1 MLEETFH
8 TISALSHCYIF
19 SLPIVCFQIHN
30 GGSLAHTIAFAAG
43 NSLKLQNCHQSLFF
57 LLGQSVCFFVCVDP
71 SGSLSEIA
79 LLCLSWEWSAYAPAS
94 GPWTNFIKR
103 AASFLKISS
112 CDRLFLSFSFYLSL
126 SHSAALNASNYL
138 SRSLS
143 VPRPDPNRHFDL
155 KSANTHSPVVLN
167 AVVIR
172 RGTRRLPKF
181 RPTEFN
187 LGDMFFV
194 LIADRLWR
202 STRTQA
208 DLDAGP

>member
-1 MLEETFH
+1 MFWLAQLYLRLVT
-8 TISALSHCYIF
+8 LLNCK
-19 SLPIVCFQIHN
+19 IVIN
-30 GGSLAHTIAFAAG
+30 
-43 NSLKLQNCHQSLFF
+43 LFF
-57 LLGQSVCFFVCVDP
+57 SLLGQSVCFFVCVDP

-94 GPWTNFIKR
+94 GPWANFIKR

-112 CDRLFLSFSFYLSL
+112 CDRLFLSFSFNLSRSL
-126 SHSAALNASNYL
+126 THSAALNASNYL
-138 SRSLS
+138 SLSLC

-155 KSANTHSPVVLN
+155 KSANTHSLVVLN

-181 RPTEFN
+181 RLAEFN

-202 STRTQA
+202 APLRPPEHKHTQA